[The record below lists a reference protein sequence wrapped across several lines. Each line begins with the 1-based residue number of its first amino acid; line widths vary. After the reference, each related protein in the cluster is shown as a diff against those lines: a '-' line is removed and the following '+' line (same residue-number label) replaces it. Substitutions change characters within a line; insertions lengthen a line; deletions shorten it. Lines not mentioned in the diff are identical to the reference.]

1 MTAIFL
7 SAAVV
12 LISAT
17 SGICLA
23 EDQKTLRLQN
33 ATPDTFDNTSEIRDI
48 YGPIVLPEPFN
59 WLPYLTALLAILFFC
74 IFFIFYL
81 KKRKPSVAASVPPHE
96 TALAEL
102 VHARRYIENNHSLQ
116 YAQRISEIL
125 RTYIERR
132 FQIRVTRQTTVEFLM
147 EAQRDQD
154 GQLYGY
160 RESLKKCLELCDL
173 AKYARKAATRA
184 NMEDMEESVRFFIK
198 DTVEAKEE

>member
-23 EDQKTLRLQN
+23 ENKNSLRLQN
-33 ATPDTFDNTSEIRDI
+33 ATPDTFDKTTDVLDI
-48 YGPIVLPEPFN
+48 YGPILLPEPFN
-59 WLPYLTALLAILFFC
+59 WLPYLSALLVILLFC
-74 IFFIFYL
+74 IFFIVYL
-81 KKRKPSVAASVPPHE
+81 KKRKPSIAASAPPHE

-102 VHARRYIENNHSLQ
+102 VEARRYIENNQSLQ
-116 YAQRISEIL
+116 YAQRISAIL

-132 FQIRVTRQTTVEFLM
+132 FHIRVTRQTTVEFLL

-154 GQLYGY
+154 SQLYRY
-160 RESLKKCLELCDL
+160 KESLKKCLELCDL
-173 AKYARKAATRA
+173 AKYARKATTRA
-184 NMEDMEESVRFFIK
+184 NMEDMEESVRSFIK